1 MGDTVLLEEY
11 EMIYFEKGATDIE
24 LTDQDLKRGLDEALS
39 KIGKR
44 KRVLAIPP
52 DITRYHSM
60 AGRLTEMAWEH
71 YGERLTDVLPALGTH
86 TAMSGEEIGKMFGKV
101 PRSLFRVHDWRHD
114 LVTLGEVPSSFVN
127 TVSEGRVSYS
137 WPAQVNRLLVQGH
150 HDLILS
156 IGQVVPHEV
165 IGMANYNKNIL
176 VGTGGKEGIN
186 KSHFLGAAYGMDRIM
201 GRANTP
207 VRSVLNY
214 AWEHFAAEL
223 PVLFVQTVIGR
234 NQEGALV
241 VRGLIIGD
249 DEACFMKAAEL
260 SLRVNFQMLDEPLRK
275 VVVYLDPGEYKSTW
289 LGNKSIY
296 RTRMAIAD
304 GGELVV
310 LAPGLKVFGEDRE
323 IDRLIRNFGYLST
336 GEILEAVK
344 KESRLQDNLSAA
356 AHLIHGSTEGRFSVT
371 YCPGHLTRQEI
382 ESVNYRYG
390 DLQKMVSRYDPQ
402 LLKEGLN
409 SLPDGEQI
417 YFISNPALGL
427 WSWKQ
432 KFQSSGDD

>member
-1 MGDTVLLEEY
+1 
-11 EMIYFEKGATDIE
+11 MIYFEKGAPDVE
-24 LTDQDLKRGLDEALS
+24 LTDQELRGGLLEALT
-39 KIGKR
+39 KIGAR
-44 KRVLAIPP
+44 KKVLAIPP

-60 AGRLTEMAWEH
+60 AGRLTEMAWEF
-71 YGERLTDVLPALGTH
+71 YGERLTDVLPAVGTH
-86 TAMSGEEIGKMFGKV
+86 MAMSGEETDRMFGKL
-101 PRSLFRVHDWRHD
+101 PRTLIRVHDWRHE
-114 LVTLGEVPSSFVN
+114 LVTLGEVPSSFVKE
-127 TVSEGRVSYS
+127 VSEGRVSYP
-137 WPAQVNRLLVQGH
+137 WPAQVNRLLVEGH

-186 KSHFLGAAYGMDRIM
+186 KSHFLGAAYGMERIM
-201 GRANTP
+201 GRAVTP
-207 VRSVLNY
+207 VRSVLNH
-214 AWEHFAAEL
+214 AWEHFAEDM
-223 PVLFVQTVIGR
+223 PVLFIQTVIGR
-234 NQEGALV
+234 NAGGDLV
-241 VRGLIIGD
+241 VRGLFIGD
-249 DEACFMKAAEL
+249 DEACFLKAAAL
-260 SLRVNFQMLDEPLRK
+260 SLKVNFQMLDEPLQK

-344 KESRLQDNLSAA
+344 KERGLQDNLSAA
-356 AHLIHGSTEGRFSVT
+356 AHLIHGSTEGRFRVT

-382 ESVNYRYG
+382 ESVNYTYG
-390 DLQKMVSRYDPQ
+390 DLQEMVSRYDPHR
-402 LLKEGLN
+402 LKEGMN
-409 SLPDGEQI
+409 SMPDGEQI

-427 WSWKQ
+427 WSWKE
-432 KFQSSGDD
+432 KFKSSGDD